1 MQIIKPY
8 TKLIENVTHIIA
20 MKGLS
25 MSSLIYS
32 EHLCAP
38 ISALWDIMHY
48 VLEGPSSH
56 SYLIFESVTFDE
68 LFYSCAETDKKKERH
83 NPFLYDILLE

>member
-1 MQIIKPY
+1 
-8 TKLIENVTHIIA
+8 

-38 ISALWDIMHY
+38 ISALCDIMHY

-68 LFYSCAETDKKKERH
+68 LFYSCAETDKRKERH
-83 NPFLYDILLE
+83 NPFLYDILRIVSSNRDHINRVKGESF